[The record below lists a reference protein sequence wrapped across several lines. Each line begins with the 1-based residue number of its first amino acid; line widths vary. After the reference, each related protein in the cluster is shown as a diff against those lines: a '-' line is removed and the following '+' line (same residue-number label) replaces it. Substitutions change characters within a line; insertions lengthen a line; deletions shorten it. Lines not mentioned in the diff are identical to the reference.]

1 MKKPFALF
9 AAFLLVAFLA
19 LPAAAE
25 GTTTLTVVLPDSYSL
40 ALTIQGKGTVK
51 VGDVSCSKSAQLA
64 LARLEPVTIQ
74 VTPKEGWFLHSV
86 KLNGKAQTVQKAGW
100 TLTLDGVTEDM
111 ALEVTFRSTSGSPAT
126 GDRLWLS
133 ATGLLLSAA
142 GLALCL
148 KRRT

>member
-1 MKKPFALF
+1 MKKPFAIF

-51 VGDVSCSKSAQLA
+51 VGGASCSKSTQLT
-64 LARLEPVTIQ
+64 LSRLEPVTIQ

-86 KLNGKAQTVQKAGW
+86 KWNGEAQTVKKSGW
-100 TLTLDGVTEDM
+100 ALTLDGVTEDM
-111 ALEVTFRSTSGSPAT
+111 TLEVVFRSAAASPAT

-142 GLALCL
+142 GLVLCL
-148 KRRT
+148 KRRV